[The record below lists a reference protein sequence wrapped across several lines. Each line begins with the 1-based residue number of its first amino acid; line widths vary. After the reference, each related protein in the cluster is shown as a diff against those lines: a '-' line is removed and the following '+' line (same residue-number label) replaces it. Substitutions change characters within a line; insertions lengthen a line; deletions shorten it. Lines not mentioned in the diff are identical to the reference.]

1 VLIQRQRSALYRHA
15 IAQLEQNQ
23 QAYRCGCS
31 RKQIFSRTGTSRYDG
46 HCLSQRPPA
55 VMACAMRTRCKAGDI
70 EVLDA
75 VQGLHLY
82 NLAEDHGDF
91 VIQRRDGLFAYQL
104 AVAVDDAAQAI
115 THVVRGSDLLDETP
129 CQIQLQRYLGYSR
142 PAYAHI
148 PVATTASG
156 QKLSKQSHAPAL
168 DAANPVPA
176 LIAALEFL
184 GQHPATALR
193 DANSAELLRWA
204 VEHWNMNAIPKTRGL
219 PWSAGEGDLCI
230 CTAPPC

>member
-1 VLIQRQRSALYRHA
+1 
-15 IAQLEQNQ
+15 
-23 QAYRCGCS
+23 
-31 RKQIFSRTGTSRYDG
+31 
-46 HCLSQRPPA
+46 
-55 VMACAMRTRCKAGDI
+55 
-70 EVLDA
+70 
-75 VQGLHLY
+75 
-82 NLAEDHGDF
+82 
-91 VIQRRDGLFAYQL
+91 
-104 AVAVDDAAQAI
+104 
-115 THVVRGSDLLDETP
+115 
-129 CQIQLQRYLGYSR
+129 
-142 PAYAHI
+142 
-148 PVATTASG
+148 VATTASG

-193 DANSAELLRWA
+193 DATSAELLRWA